1 MAYYL
6 NYTYFA
12 GAKYATVSIPASTSN
27 VALPLQIEWEIEF
40 EARKNGTEF
49 IVASDSPSTTAALFF
64 IRSGSDFE
72 FRSTGNSNWLVT
84 TGVTT
89 SNWTVYKIRSTF
101 NGTTRTQQLYI
112 NGTLTATR
120 NPTTSAV
127 PAINALFGLNN
138 NANRYGD
145 FKYFKFTDFV
155 TPANNRN
162 YDANA
167 SGGTGLVLPDTAG
180 GVNGSLD
187 GTWPAGNAQWV
198 FYSSGSVYSDTL
210 SGASFT
216 SSGNTLSATAS
227 YGSTLNGGT
236 YSSSGNALAVTRG
249 YSSTLNSATFTSSG
263 GNLSATRGYSSLLNG
278 GSYSYLGNILTS
290 TFSGAAQSFDD
301 AMLGGVYSSS
311 GNTLSSFVG
320 MSSVMLGANYTSAG
334 GSLSSILGYSSN
346 LSGGVYSYS
355 GNRLT
360 STWSGEVTVTIEG
373 YTIMFADDSISALFG
388 ADNVSAN
395 FELDHV
401 SVRWSN

>member
-27 VALPLQIEWEIEF
+27 VSLPLQIEWEIEF

-72 FRSTGNSNWLVT
+72 FRSTGNSNWLVA

-167 SGGTGLVLPDTAG
+167 SGGTGLVLPDTAS

-198 FYSSGSVYSDTL
+198 FYSSGGNVELTISYDIGAIDYSASTSVGIASVASYDV
-210 SGASFT
+210 GAITF
-216 SSGNTLSATAS
+216 TAS
-227 YGSTLNGGT
+227 STVSAPATTATINHDIG
-236 YSSSGNALAVTRG
+236 AV
-249 YSSTLNSATFTSSG
+249 
-263 GNLSATRGYSSLLNG
+263 
-278 GSYSYLGNILTS
+278 
-290 TFSGAAQSFDD
+290 SF
-301 AMLGGVYSSS
+301 A
-311 GNTLSSFVG
+311 
-320 MSSVMLGANYTSAG
+320 TSASIG
-334 GSLSSILGYSSN
+334 VSSAVAFDIGSIDY
-346 LSGGVYSYS
+346 
-355 GNRLT
+355 
-360 STWSGEVTVTIEG
+360 
-373 YTIMFADDSISALFG
+373 SISASATSNASAVIAFDIGEINFDLSALVVSNVSTTISYDTGSIDF
-388 ADNVSAN
+388 AVYCTIPTNEPERSLMTKDNVFWRNSI
-395 FELDHV
+395 FFK
-401 SVRWSN
+401 SGRT

>member
-27 VALPLQIEWEIEF
+27 VALPLQVEWEIEF

-89 SNWTVYKIRSTF
+89 SNWTAYKIRSTF

-167 SGGTGLVLPDTAG
+167 SGGTGLVLPDTAS

-210 SGASFT
+210 SGATFTSSVGSLESTRTKSDTLSGASYSSSVGDITTTRGYASNLSGISFT
-216 SSGNTLSATAS
+216 SS
-227 YGSTLNGGT
+227 
-236 YSSSGNALAVTRG
+236 VE
-249 YSSTLNSATFTSSG
+249 
-263 GNLSATRGYSSLLNG
+263 NLTATRGYSSVLSNSAYSSSV
-278 GSYSYLGNILTS
+278 GSLTS
-290 TFSGAAQSFDD
+290 TTTSASGYSSLLESLLYTSSLGE
-301 AMLGGVYSSS
+301 MLSTVQRASVLNGVAFNSSIGSLTAWLGYNSGLSGSVYSSI
-311 GNTLSSFVG
+311 VG
-320 MSSVMLGANYTSAG
+320 Q
-334 GSLSSILGYSSN
+334 
-346 LSGGVYSYS
+346 
-355 GNRLT
+355 LT
-360 STWSGEVTVTIEG
+360 SIRSGEVTVTIEG
-373 YTIMFADDSISALFG
+373 YTIRFADSVVAAAYANNGISAG
-388 ADNVSAN
+388 YAADIL
-395 FELDHV
+395 EITWQH
-401 SVRWSN
+401 

>member
-1 MAYYL
+1 MAWYL

-12 GAKYATVSIPASTSN
+12 GAKYAAVSIPASTSN

-198 FYSSGSVYSDTL
+198 FYSSGTNYSLTADGGTFAYIGAAASL
-210 SGASFT
+210 LANRSLSANGGSFSYSGASATLRINRLLQIDGASF
-216 SSGNTLSATAS
+216 SYSGASADLLLNRLLSADGGLFS
-227 YGSTLNGGT
+227 Y
-236 YSSSGNALAVTRG
+236 
-249 YSSTLNSATFTSSG
+249 
-263 GNLSATRGYSSLLNG
+263 
-278 GSYSYLGNILTS
+278 
-290 TFSGAAQSFDD
+290 SGAAATLTYTPITGYVLSADGATFNYVGAD
-301 AMLGGVYSSS
+301 AALSYSQNFPEANPNDFTVSS
-311 GNTLSSFVG
+311 LVDSSFAYT
-320 MSSVMLGANYTSAG
+320 SSVSPTVGFSAMISSTFKYN
-334 GSLSSILGYSSN
+334 GSLN
-346 LSGGVYSYS
+346 
-355 GNRLT
+355 
-360 STWSGEVTVTIEG
+360 
-373 YTIMFADDSISALFG
+373 
-388 ADNVSAN
+388 
-395 FELDHV
+395 
-401 SVRWSN
+401 

>member
-1 MAYYL
+1 MAWYL

-27 VALPLQIEWEIEF
+27 VSLPLQVEWEIEF

-167 SGGTGLVLPDTAG
+167 SGGTGLVLPDTAS

-198 FYSSGSVYSDTL
+198 FYSSGTAYSDILSGATFTSSIDSLTSTRAKADTL
-210 SGASFT
+210 SGASYSSSVGNLTATRGYESTLSSISFT
-216 SSGNTLSATAS
+216 SSVGSLTA
-227 YGSTLNGGT
+227 
-236 YSSSGNALAVTRG
+236 TRG
-249 YSSTLNSATFTSSG
+249 YSSTLSASTYSSSIGSLASTTTSASVYDSLLAGLLYTSSLGDMLSTVQRASVLNGIAFNSSIGSAAATLGYNSA
-263 GNLSATRGYSSLLNG
+263 L
-278 GSYSYLGNILTS
+278 
-290 TFSGAAQSFDD
+290 SGA
-301 AMLGGVYSSS
+301 VYSSS
-311 GNTLSSFVG
+311 I
-320 MSSVMLGANYTSAG
+320 
-334 GSLSSILGYSSN
+334 GS
-346 LSGGVYSYS
+346 
-355 GNRLT
+355 LT
-360 STWSGEVTVTIEG
+360 STRSGEVTVTIEG
-373 YTIMFADDSISALFG
+373 YTIKFADSAIAAAYANNGISAG
-388 ADNVSAN
+388 YAADIL
-395 FELDHV
+395 EITWQH
-401 SVRWSN
+401 